1 MVLEATVII
10 LDNSEWMRNGDY
22 TPTRME
28 AQHDAANLIAGAK
41 TQQNP
46 ENTVAVLTGAGKT
59 PDVLVTLTTDLGKVL
74 ASLSSFHIEGRLNFS
89 SSVQVAQLVLKHR
102 QNKNQHQ
109 RIIMFIGSPIA
120 DELSELEKLGKKLK
134 KNNIALDIINFG
146 EEIYNTERL
155 DAFISATSSGNNS
168 HLVTVPAGP
177 HILSDILI
185 SSPIITSD
193 GEGGEISSQGGP
205 SSEFGLSVDPNLDP
219 ELAMALKVSMEEER
233 ARQEAESKTDPQSNQ
248 SIQVPP
254 SKTQDV
260 EMADP
265 TEDDDLLAEAIKMS
279 MQQTPTQVQPTL
291 VQSDTEMQES
301 SEEQEMELALKMS
314 TQSTKPE
321 QTSDLNKVME
331 DADFV
336 NSVLMSL
343 PGVKPNDDRIK
354 NVLASIGKSNEKKES
369 EEKDEN
375 KENK

>member
-1 MVLEATVII
+1 VLEATVII

-193 GEGGEISSQGGP
+193 GEGGEISSQGG
-205 SSEFGLSVDPNLDP
+205 SSIEFGLAVDPNLDP

>member
-1 MVLEATVII
+1 
-10 LDNSEWMRNGDY
+10 
-22 TPTRME
+22 
-28 AQHDAANLIAGAK
+28 
-41 TQQNP
+41 
-46 ENTVAVLTGAGKT
+46 
-59 PDVLVTLTTDLGKVL
+59 
-74 ASLSSFHIEGRLNFS
+74 
-89 SSVQVAQLVLKHR
+89 
-102 QNKNQHQ
+102 
-109 RIIMFIGSPIA
+109 
-120 DELSELEKLGKKLK
+120 
-134 KNNIALDIINFG
+134 
-146 EEIYNTERL
+146 
-155 DAFISATSSGNNS
+155 
-168 HLVTVPAGP
+168 
-177 HILSDILI
+177 LI